1 MCFGVTMQ
9 NDKLALLRPG
19 SLQHSGDNLLP
30 FLREVATLP
39 DLAVRNSTFP
49 IEFSNMEVVYFD
61 ILVSTTCFVSN
72 ICFGIF
78 LTFLS
83 SDELYQYARNSD

>member
-1 MCFGVTMQ
+1 MQ
-9 NDKLALLRPG
+9 NDKLALLRRG

-49 IEFSNMEVVYFD
+49 NEFSNMEVVYFD
-61 ILVSTTCFVSN
+61 ILVSSTCFVSN